1 MKGKLI
7 AGLVLLVPVLIFAVQ
22 NSAPITVTFLQW
34 EFAVPLALLVYASL
48 VIGIVLGVLFS
59 YVGRV
64 RKNRKEKRKQQEA
77 MDLPKKAEQNSTMP
91 TPSANGI
98 SATVDASTSFPEEEK
113 NASK

>member
-1 MKGKLI
+1 MKGKFI

-64 RKNRKEKRKQQEA
+64 RKSRKEKRKQQEVSSA
-77 MDLPKKAEQNSTMP
+77 KGLDAGKPAATEPIPQPEAEPVSLST
-91 TPSANGI
+91 T
-98 SATVDASTSFPEEEK
+98 TD
-113 NASK
+113 

>member
-22 NSAPITVTFLQW
+22 NSAPISVTFLQW

-64 RKNRKEKRKQQEA
+64 RKNRKEKRKLREESSAKGLDAGKPATAEPMPQSEA
-77 MDLPKKAEQNSTMP
+77 EPVSLST
-91 TPSANGI
+91 TN
-98 SATVDASTSFPEEEK
+98 D
-113 NASK
+113 

>member
-22 NSAPITVTFLQW
+22 NSAPISVTFLQW

-64 RKNRKEKRKQQEA
+64 RKNRKEKRKLKE
-77 MDLPKKAEQNSTMP
+77 ES
-91 TPSANGI
+91 SAKGLDAGK
-98 SATVDASTSFPEEEK
+98 SATAEPTNQNEAEPVSLSTTPD
-113 NASK
+113 

>member
-22 NSAPITVTFLQW
+22 NSAPISVTFLQW

-64 RKNRKEKRKQQEA
+64 RKNRKEKRKLKEESSAKGLDAGKPATATPMPQSEA
-77 MDLPKKAEQNSTMP
+77 EPVSLST
-91 TPSANGI
+91 TN
-98 SATVDASTSFPEEEK
+98 D
-113 NASK
+113 

>member
-22 NSAPITVTFLQW
+22 NSAPISVTFLQW

-64 RKNRKEKRKQQEA
+64 RKNRKEKRKLREEK
-77 MDLPKKAEQNSTMP
+77 DLPKKAEQDNAMP
-91 TPSANGI
+91 TPSIDEAG
-98 SATVDASTSFPEEEK
+98 AAVGVSTSSLQGEK
-113 NASK
+113 TSSR